1 MRIAILHFRFKSS
14 ESYAENVYANTLCR
28 LGHEVIVFST
38 GRHCTEYDALEVVNV
53 AQDRSFRVCRS
64 KTMLQFGSTLIPLG
78 GQICQTIASFMPEI
92 AIMLAPHHGPAVF
105 WMKALPHSCK
115 VISGFSDL
123 SWHHRNH
130 FVWKYLKKP
139 WIRKVL
145 RRSDLVLAM
154 TEDTRTFFENE
165 FPDISNLRMEMCG
178 LFYDG
183 YFYSKKSNHFSGEM
197 SEIDEY
203 YSKYD
208 KVVSLITR
216 TNEKKGIE
224 VILSQVKL
232 FIQKNPSVGFAL
244 VGITD
249 DAYGE
254 KLRLELRECFPE
266 GRCLTLPMVSTL
278 TVKVLC
284 ERSFVTLWPLVSIGI
299 QQSMA
304 CGCPALVKASMPT
317 QHFMKSGCNGLYYR
331 DDCSDLEM
339 QLARS
344 LNLSW
349 DRDEVK
355 HSISKYASENAL
367 ICILQLVMG
376 ES

>member
-28 LGHEVIVFST
+28 LGHEVMVFST
-38 GRHCTEYDALEVVNV
+38 GRHCSEFDSLEVVQV
-53 AQDRSFRVCRS
+53 APDRSFQVCRS
-64 KTMLQFGSTLIPLG
+64 KSMLQFGSTVIPFG
-78 GQICQTIASFMPEI
+78 RGICRSITDFAPDL

-105 WMKALPHSCK
+105 WMKALPKTCK

-130 FVWKYLKKP
+130 FVWKYVKKP

-154 TEDTRTFFENE
+154 TEDTKNFFESE
-165 FPDISNLRMEMCG
+165 FPDLATLRMHMCG

-183 YFYSKKSNHFSGEM
+183 YFYSNQSDLHSEVPR
-197 SEIDEY
+197 EIDEY
-203 YSKYD
+203 YCKHK
-208 KVVSLITR
+208 KVVLLITR
-216 TNEKKGIE
+216 TIEKKGIE
-224 VILSQVKL
+224 AILSQVVL
-232 FIQKNPSVGFAL
+232 FLQAKPSVGFAL

-254 KLRLELRECFPE
+254 KLLSQLRDCLPE
-266 GRCLTLPMVSTL
+266 GRCLTLPMVSTAL
-278 TVKVLC
+278 VKALC

-317 QHFMKSGCNGLYYR
+317 QHFMLPECNGLYFR

-339 QLARS
+339 QLSLSLDVAWDRAEVKRRIS
-344 LNLSW
+344 AFASDVALAGVLNL
-349 DRDEVK
+349 
-355 HSISKYASENAL
+355 A
-367 ICILQLVMG
+367 MG
-376 ES
+376 DS